1 MNVLIPKD
9 RICVDC
15 GSNIT
20 YIRPNGRALWRKIK
34 DGWICCGCNSKHE
47 WQITKNNP
55 KLSLNL
61 NNGVSLC
68 IPCHKEL
75 HYGRKGGIFW

>member
-1 MNVLIPKD
+1 MNILIPKD

-15 GSNIT
+15 GSDTT
-20 YIRPNGRALWRKIK
+20 YVRPSGRALWRKVK
-34 DGWICCGCNSKHE
+34 NGWTCCGCNSKRG
-47 WQITKNNP
+47 WQITKYP

-61 NNGVSLC
+61 NNDTSLC

-75 HYGRKGGIFW
+75 HYGRKGDV